1 MYIHVYYLFFFLYN
15 GIQKYLDIENGRK
28 DREWNKSYSV

>member
-1 MYIHVYYLFFFLYN
+1 MCIICFFLYN